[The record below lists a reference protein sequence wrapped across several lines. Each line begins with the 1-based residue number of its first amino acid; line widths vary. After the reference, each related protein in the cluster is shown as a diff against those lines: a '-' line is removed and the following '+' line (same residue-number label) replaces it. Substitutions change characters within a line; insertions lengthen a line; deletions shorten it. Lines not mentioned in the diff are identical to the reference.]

1 MKPGFLLW
9 LVIASSI
16 WAKPSGSSLDEFA
29 NKLLGVDE
37 AQQAAWARAAKAGA
51 LEVAPVHLPVDPPGD
66 CKH

>member
-9 LVIASSI
+9 LVIVSNA

-29 NKLLGVDE
+29 NKLLGVDD

-51 LEVAPVHLPVDPPGD
+51 LEVAP
-66 CKH
+66 